1 MNQKLTAKIRSGQ
14 GYTYL
19 KLGGIIDEDNHLGGL
34 TAQIA
39 GPIVILDVADI
50 MRVNSYGVRDWV
62 NWLDSLSRLGRQLVM
77 VRCSSA
83 IVGQANMVTNF
94 TGQAIIVSFQAPYY
108 CSHCDLSVV
117 KVLSVEELLSKGR
130 GPIVAPDYVC
140 EVCGNALEFD
150 DFEESY
156 FAFLQGVDPAR
167 ITTDIHHA
175 IEQVSPEV
183 EKMIRALDAEQIN
196 HLSGP
201 LDTAAMRT
209 PPSSGRTPASDAFT
223 GLIRSASEAE
233 RAGIRATLPEPI
245 RAMKGPEDG
254 PATRPEMLLG
264 RSAAGGQVEGSSS
277 SNSMVSGR
285 PTVRTTSRSWPEGD
299 ATASAS
305 AHQSAPSQ
313 PGQDGE
319 LASMLMRVL
328 PYVLI
333 LLALLVV
340 GLLIV
345 LVITIT

>member
-50 MRVNSYGVRDWV
+50 LRVNSYGVRDWV
-62 NWLDSLSRLGRQLVM
+62 NWLDSLSRLGRQVVM

-83 IVGQANMVTNF
+83 VVGQANMVTNF

-108 CSHCDLSVV
+108 CAHCDLSVV
-117 KVLSVEELLSKGR
+117 KVLSVEELLAKKR
-130 GPIVAPDYVC
+130 GPLAAPDHVC
-140 EVCGNALEFD
+140 EVCGNTLEFD

-167 ITTDIHHA
+167 ITADIHRA

-209 PPSSGRTPASDAFT
+209 PPSSGRTPASDAFP

-245 RAMKGPEDG
+245 RAMKGPAEG

-264 RSAAGGQVEGSSS
+264 RSASGGASSS
-277 SNSMVSGR
+277 SSMVAGR
-285 PTVRTTSRSWPEGD
+285 PTVRTASRSWPEG
-299 ATASAS
+299 SAS
-305 AHQSAPSQ
+305 RSASNPPSSASQ

-319 LASMLMRVL
+319 LTSMLMRVL
-328 PYVLI
+328 PYVLV